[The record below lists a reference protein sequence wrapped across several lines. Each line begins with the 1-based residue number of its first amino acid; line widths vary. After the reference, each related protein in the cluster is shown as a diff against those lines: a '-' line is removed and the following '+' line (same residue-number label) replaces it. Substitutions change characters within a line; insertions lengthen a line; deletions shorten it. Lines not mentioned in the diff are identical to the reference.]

1 MATVCGLATTLRAGQ
16 VFTSPFRQQLRRI
29 MKPPDA
35 SIVFVVDDDADVRAS
50 IQGLLKSVGL
60 RSQCFRTTQ
69 EFLHNEGRTNP
80 LDSSKSALSR
90 PINPN
95 RFYQLRR
102 FPGAEKL
109 ARLAN
114 FQFYIC

>member
-1 MATVCGLATTLRAGQ
+1 
-16 VFTSPFRQQLRRI
+16 

-35 SIVFVVDDDADVRAS
+35 SIVFVVDDDADVGAS

-60 RSQCFRTTQ
+60 RSQCFGTTQ
-69 EFLHNEGRTNP
+69 ELLHNEGRTNP
-80 LDSSKSALSR
+80 LQPVESTGCEKTKTFWLPTRRLIVSKSALSR

>member
-35 SIVFVVDDDADVRAS
+35 SIVFVVDDDADVRAP

-60 RSQCFRTTQ
+60 RSQCFGTTQ
-69 EFLHNEGRTNP
+69 EFLHNKGPDKPTSTR
-80 LDSSKSALSR
+80 R
-90 PINPN
+90 INS
-95 RFYQLRR
+95 LR
-102 FPGAEKL
+102 K
-109 ARLAN
+109 N
-114 FQFYIC
+114 

>member
-1 MATVCGLATTLRAGQ
+1 
-16 VFTSPFRQQLRRI
+16 

-80 LDSSKSALSR
+80 LQPVESTACEKTKTFWLPTR
-90 PINPN
+90 RLIVQNPLCPD
-95 RFYQLRR
+95 QLIRIAFISYAAFPERR
-102 FPGAEKL
+102 S
-109 ARLAN
+109 
-114 FQFYIC
+114 